1 MSAVCLRCVDAVS
14 KECHLQVKK
23 EQCMLNIW
31 SSVSSSF
38 GPHHT
43 ESSVQSLTEGQGSCS
58 SIRDFRPL
66 AMQLA
71 TIQPQSQVMKGKPQS
86 TLKTGTYV
94 WKQKKDNKCLQWIR
108 GHLSPSLCVLPCS
121 KHPEVLLTHT
131 SLHLAAE
138 RSGGTS
144 PSLSYRP
151 KPEGFWPHRHVDTR
165 HMNRKFDN
173 IGC

>member
-1 MSAVCLRCVDAVS
+1 M
-14 KECHLQVKK
+14 Q
-23 EQCMLNIW
+23 NIW

-58 SIRDFRPL
+58 SISPGYAVGHDP
-66 AMQLA
+66 A
-71 TIQPQSQVMKGKPQS
+71 TVSGDEGETSKCIKNRHLC
-86 TLKTGTYV
+86 LKT
-94 WKQKKDNKCLQWIR
+94 KKKDNKCLQWIR
-108 GHLSPSLCVLPCS
+108 GHLSPFLCVLPCS
-121 KHPEVLLTHT
+121 KHPKVLLTHT

-151 KPEGFWPHRHVDTR
+151 KPEGFWPHRVDTR
-165 HMNRKFDN
+165 HVNREFDN